1 LDVLPTMNDQD
12 PLALLLKKWRL
23 QPGEVPD
30 FNRSVWARLQAKP
43 ATEDSSL
50 PGRLLPFPLASTR
63 WAMSVAASLL
73 VLLSLAA
80 GSGAAFAYESINRDE
95 RMASAYAR
103 TIDPLQ
109 MTSSHAHR

>member
-1 LDVLPTMNDQD
+1 MNDQD
-12 PLALLLKKWRL
+12 SLSLLLEKWRH
-23 QPGEVPD
+23 QPREAPD

-50 PGRLLPFPLASTR
+50 LGRLLPFPRASAR
-63 WAMSVAASLL
+63 WAVPFAASLT

-95 RMASAYAR
+95 RMATVYAR
-103 TIDPLQ
+103 AIDPLQ
-109 MTSSHAHR
+109 MTSPHSHP

>member
-1 LDVLPTMNDQD
+1 MNDQD
-12 PLALLLKKWRL
+12 PLALLLKKWRH
-23 QPGEVPD
+23 QPREVPD

-50 PGRLLPFPLASTR
+50 LGRLLPFPLASTR

-95 RMASAYAR
+95 RMAAEYAR
-103 TIDPLQ
+103 NIDPLQ
-109 MTSSHAHR
+109 MTNPHSHP